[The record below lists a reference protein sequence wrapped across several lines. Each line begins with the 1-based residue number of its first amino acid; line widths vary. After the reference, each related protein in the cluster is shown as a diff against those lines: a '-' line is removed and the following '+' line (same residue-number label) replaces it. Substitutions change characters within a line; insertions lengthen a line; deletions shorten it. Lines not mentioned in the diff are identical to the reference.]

1 MHRGWRGFSFR
12 RRFRAGNRPPAN
24 GAVVCA
30 LFHDQAGRYRNGI
43 VHQPHYYRGPRR
55 PALGRSEP
63 ATWGCVSF
71 RPAGC
76 ANRMSAPECIV
87 FVIDDDL
94 LVRESVADLLNS
106 AGFTV
111 QTFGSA
117 TEYVQAKR
125 PDVPACLIL
134 DVELPGL
141 SGLDLQA
148 ELAKS
153 GIEMPIV
160 FLTGHGDIPMS
171 VRAMK
176 AGAVEFLTKPFGKQ
190 ELLDAIKEALL
201 RDGEVRKQRS
211 ETFELRKRLGTLTPR
226 ERQVLA
232 LVVTGRLNKQIAGEL
247 GTTDPTIKVHRGRVM
262 RKMGADSL
270 ADLVR
275 MAEKLKISA

>member
-1 MHRGWRGFSFR
+1 
-12 RRFRAGNRPPAN
+12 
-24 GAVVCA
+24 
-30 LFHDQAGRYRNGI
+30 
-43 VHQPHYYRGPRR
+43 
-55 PALGRSEP
+55 
-63 ATWGCVSF
+63 
-71 RPAGC
+71 
-76 ANRMSAPECIV
+76 MSAPECIV

-117 TEYVQAKR
+117 TEFVQAKR

-134 DVELPGL
+134 DVELPDI
-141 SGLDLQA
+141 SGLDLQT

-247 GTTDPTIKVHRGRVM
+247 GTTDLTIKVHRGRVM

>member
-1 MHRGWRGFSFR
+1 
-12 RRFRAGNRPPAN
+12 
-24 GAVVCA
+24 
-30 LFHDQAGRYRNGI
+30 
-43 VHQPHYYRGPRR
+43 
-55 PALGRSEP
+55 
-63 ATWGCVSF
+63 
-71 RPAGC
+71 
-76 ANRMSAPECIV
+76 MSIPKPIV
-87 FVIDDDL
+87 FVIDDDR
-94 LVRESVADLLNS
+94 LVRESLADLLDS

-111 QTFGSA
+111 QAFGSA
-117 TEYVQAKR
+117 AEFVQAQR
-125 PDVPACLIL
+125 LDVPACLIL
-134 DVELPGL
+134 DVELPDI

-190 ELLDAIKEALL
+190 ELLVAIKDALL

-211 ETFELRKRLGTLTPR
+211 DSSELHNRLETLTPR

-232 LVVTGRLNKQIAGEL
+232 LVVTGRLNKQIAGDL
-247 GTTDPTIKVHRGRVM
+247 GTTEETIKVHRGRVM

-270 ADLVR
+270 AELVR
-275 MAEKLKISA
+275 IAGKLKISV

>member
-1 MHRGWRGFSFR
+1 
-12 RRFRAGNRPPAN
+12 
-24 GAVVCA
+24 
-30 LFHDQAGRYRNGI
+30 
-43 VHQPHYYRGPRR
+43 
-55 PALGRSEP
+55 
-63 ATWGCVSF
+63 
-71 RPAGC
+71 
-76 ANRMSAPECIV
+76 MSDPERIV
-87 FVIDDDL
+87 FVIDDDR
-94 LVRESVADLLNS
+94 LVRDSVADLLNS

-117 TEYVQAKR
+117 TEFVQCQR

-211 ETFELRKRLGTLTPR
+211 ETFELQKRLGTLTPR

-247 GTTDPTIKVHRGRVM
+247 GTTDLTIKVHRGRVM

>member
-1 MHRGWRGFSFR
+1 
-12 RRFRAGNRPPAN
+12 
-24 GAVVCA
+24 
-30 LFHDQAGRYRNGI
+30 
-43 VHQPHYYRGPRR
+43 
-55 PALGRSEP
+55 
-63 ATWGCVSF
+63 
-71 RPAGC
+71 
-76 ANRMSAPECIV
+76 MSAPECIV
-87 FVIDDDL
+87 FVIDDDP

-111 QTFGSA
+111 QTYGSA
-117 TEYVQAKR
+117 TEFVQGQR
-125 PDVPACLIL
+125 PDVPACLLL

-141 SGLDLQA
+141 SGLDLQT

-153 GIEMPIV
+153 GIEIPIV

-190 ELLDAIKEALL
+190 ELLDAIQEALL
-201 RDGEVRKQRS
+201 RDGEVRKQRAES
-211 ETFELRKRLGTLTPR
+211 SELRKRLGTLTPR

-247 GTTDPTIKVHRGRVM
+247 GTTDLTIKVHRGRVM
-262 RKMGADSL
+262 RKMAADSL

-275 MAEKLKISA
+275 MAEKLKISP